1 MSPQPEAYRLMIL
14 GAGVMGCG
22 VAALAL
28 GHGVPVVLVDTEQ
41 RALDCARRLIAE
53 HLHEG
58 RAMGTIPVGGPVAR
72 LTTGRSPSA
81 GADATAVIEAVT
93 EQAVVKA
100 KALTAAC
107 KVVDLQ
113 TPLMSCTASIP
124 VDELADWAGR
134 PEDMVGTHFMNPPHA
149 IPAVEV
155 VRGRRTA
162 GYVMDA
168 VAGLFAVLNR
178 QMVLVDDVPGFV
190 TGRVLYPMLNSA
202 ARLVGTE
209 TASVEDVDTLLR
221 TSLRQAAG
229 PLRTADLIGLDS
241 LVDSLEA
248 IYERTGDQ
256 SYQPCD
262 VLLEKVRAGE
272 LGRKSG
278 RGFYEYEHDCD
289 AECGPEYFEPEL
301 GADA

>member
-1 MSPQPEAYRLMIL
+1 MSPQAKPHRLMIL

-28 GHGVPVVLVDTEQ
+28 GHGVPVALVDAEQ
-41 RALDCARRLIAE
+41 RALDRSRRSIAE
-53 HLHEG
+53 HLHQG
-58 RAMGTIPVGGPVAR
+58 RLLGTLPAGVPVAR
-72 LTTGRSPSA
+72 LTTGTSPA
-81 GADATAVIEAVT
+81 IGAEATAVIEAVT

-107 KVVDLQ
+107 RVVDLQ

-134 PEDMVGTHFMNPPHA
+134 PEDVVGTHFMNPPHA
-149 IPAVEV
+149 IPTVEV

-168 VAGLFAVLNR
+168 VADLLAVLNR
-178 QMVLVDDVPGFV
+178 QPVMVSDVPGFV
-190 TGRVLYPMLNSA
+190 TGRLLFPMLNSA
-202 ARLVGTE
+202 ARLVGAE
-209 TASVEDVDTLLR
+209 TASVEDVDALLR

-248 IYERTGDQ
+248 IYERTGDE
-256 SYQPCD
+256 SFQPCD

-278 RGFYEYEHDCD
+278 RGFYDYGHDLD
-289 AECGPEYFEPEL
+289 EFGFGYSDPGPAAEI
-301 GADA
+301 

>member
-1 MSPQPEAYRLMIL
+1 MIL

-22 VAALAL
+22 FAALAL
-28 GHGVPVVLVDTEQ
+28 GHGVPVALVDVEQ
-41 RALDCARRLIAE
+41 RALDRARRSIAE
-53 HLHEG
+53 HLYQG
-58 RAMGTIPVGGPVAR
+58 RALGTLPSGVPVAR
-72 LTTGRSPSA
+72 LTTGRSPA
-81 GADATAVIEAVT
+81 VGADATAVIEAVT

-100 KALTAAC
+100 KALSAAC
-107 KVVDLQ
+107 RVVDLQ

-134 PEDMVGTHFMNPPHA
+134 PEDVVGTHFMNPPHA
-149 IPAVEV
+149 IPTVEV

-168 VAGLFAVLNR
+168 VAALFAVLDR
-178 QMVLVDDVPGFV
+178 QTVEVRDMPGFV
-190 TGRVLYPMLNSA
+190 TGRILYPMLNSA
-202 ARLVGTE
+202 ARLVGAKA
-209 TASVEDVDTLLR
+209 ASVEDVDTLLR

-248 IYERTGDQ
+248 IYERTGD
-256 SYQPCD
+256 SSCQPCD

-278 RGFYEYEHDCD
+278 RGFYDDYGRDHEAGYEYGYID
-289 AECGPEYFEPEL
+289 PEL

>member
-1 MSPQPEAYRLMIL
+1 MIL

-28 GHGVPVVLVDTEQ
+28 GHGVPVALVDTEQ
-41 RALDCARRLIAE
+41 RALDRARWSIVE
-53 HLHEG
+53 HLHQG
-58 RAMGTIPVGGPVAR
+58 HALGTLPAGVPVAE
-72 LTTGRSPSA
+72 LTTGTSPA
-81 GADATAVIEAVT
+81 IGAEATAVIEAVT

-107 KVVDLQ
+107 RVVDLQ

-134 PEDMVGTHFMNPPHA
+134 PEDVVGTHFMNPPHA
-149 IPAVEV
+149 IPTVEV

-168 VAGLFAVLNR
+168 VTDLLAVLNR
-178 QMVLVDDVPGFV
+178 QAVLVGDVPGFV
-190 TGRVLYPMLNSA
+190 TGRLLFPMLNSA
-202 ARLVGTE
+202 ARLVGAQ
-209 TASVEDVDTLLR
+209 TASVEDVDALLR

-248 IYERTGDQ
+248 IYERTGDE
-256 SYQPCD
+256 SFQPCD

-278 RGFYEYEHDCD
+278 RGFYDYGHGPDESGLGYPDPGPV
-289 AECGPEYFEPEL
+289 AEI
-301 GADA
+301 